1 MANQIH
7 PLAFVDKKVKLGDNN
22 VIGPYCYITGDTE
35 IGDNNIF
42 QSHCV
47 IGTPAEH
54 RDYMRS
60 DPGKTYIGS
69 NNIFRE
75 FATINAGSSDET
87 VLADD
92 IIMQKGSYVGHDSYI
107 AKKVNLSCNVLIG
120 GHCHIMEG
128 ANFGLGSMCHQFS
141 VIGAYS
147 MIGMGS
153 VVTKTS
159 KIEPGK
165 IYVGSPARFL
175 KENKIGLERNGIQES
190 DLFDLNF
197 MFNSLYK
204 NRN

>member
-7 PLAFVDKKVKLGDNN
+7 PLAFIDHTVKLGENN

-54 RDYMRS
+54 RDYMR
-60 DPGKTYIGS
+60 DEPGKTYIGS

-75 FATINAGSSDET
+75 FTTVHAGSSDET
-87 VLADD
+87 VLLND
-92 IIMQKGSYVGHDSYI
+92 IVMLRGSHVGHDSYI
-107 AKKVNLSCNVLIG
+107 GKKVNLSCNVLIG
-120 GHCHIMEG
+120 GHSHIMDG
-128 ANFGLGSMCHQFS
+128 ANFGLGSICHQFS
-141 VIGAYS
+141 IIGAYS
-147 MIGMGS
+147 MIGMGC
-153 VVTKTS
+153 VITKTS

-175 KENKIGLERNGIQES
+175 KENKIGLERNNIGES

-197 MFNSLYK
+197 LFDSLYK
-204 NRN
+204 SRN